1 MRMHAACAH
10 AMFCARVAQLQA
22 KEAASKAAAT
32 VRPPARPRRPRRPR
46 LDSTADSTRFLS
58 FRLENRAF
66 TLSHT
71 RGAGDWDAGVQAA
84 F

>member
-32 VRPPARPRRPRRPR
+32 VRPPARAARAAHVWIAQPTLRVSC
-46 LDSTADSTRFLS
+46 LFVWKTVLS
-58 FRLENRAF
+58 R
-66 TLSHT
+66 LSHT

>member
-10 AMFCARVAQLQA
+10 VVLRARRT
-22 KEAASKAAAT
+22 AASEGSGLQSGSDSA
-32 VRPPARPRRPRRPR
+32 PARPRRPRRPR